1 MPVLDS
7 INTFKDSAQ
16 LALDSIQHSDSILK
30 ADSIAR
36 FDSIASARADS
47 ILRHSLSGFQGELPI
62 GAPSDQNW
70 VFLMLL
76 TVFGLFVL
84 SVIRSMT
91 PPLDIIKTFFIAKER
106 SSIFS
111 KTSIDNFEQKFYH
124 ILITFIV
131 IPLYGY
137 LVYYQNG
144 TRFDFVIYMYFTAA
158 LISFF
163 LIKYLLAKVLEF
175 VFVEKAYM
183 KMIFDSYLN
192 VMSFVSIVFYILIFL
207 KLYISSFSAHF
218 FEISGQII
226 LIIALILLM
235 IKFIQFFLHKIVDSL
250 YIMLYLCTLEILPV
264 LILVQAFRHLTQIQ

>member
-16 LALDSIQHSDSILK
+16 LALDSIQHRDSILR

-47 ILRHSLSGFQGELPI
+47 ILRHSLSGFQGELPL
-62 GAPSDQNW
+62 GVPSDQNW
-70 VFLMLL
+70 VFLVLL
-76 TVFGLFVL
+76 TVFGLLVL

-91 PPLDIIKTFFIAKER
+91 PPLDIFKTFFIAKER

-124 ILITFIV
+124 ILISFIV

-137 LVYYQNG
+137 LVYYQKG
-144 TRFDFVIYMYFTAA
+144 TRFEFLIYMYFTAA
-158 LISFF
+158 LVAFF

-175 VFVEKAYM
+175 VFVEKSYM

-192 VMSFVSIVFYILIFL
+192 VMSFVSIIFYILIFL
-207 KLYISSFSAHF
+207 KLYISNFSEEF

-226 LIIALILLM
+226 LILALILLL
-235 IKFIQFFLHKIVDSL
+235 IKLIQFFLHKIVDSL
-250 YIMLYLCTLEILPV
+250 YIILYLCTLEILPV
-264 LILVQAFRHLTQIQ
+264 LFLVQAFRYLT